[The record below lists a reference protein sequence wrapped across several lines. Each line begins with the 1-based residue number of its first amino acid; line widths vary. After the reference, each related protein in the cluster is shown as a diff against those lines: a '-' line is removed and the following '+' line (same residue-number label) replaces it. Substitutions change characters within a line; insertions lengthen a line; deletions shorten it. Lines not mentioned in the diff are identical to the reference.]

1 MEYIFRIIL
10 DEVKMKFLFIE
21 WILSILKVVL
31 RFFENVYIFI
41 YN

>member
-21 WILSILKVVL
+21 WILSILKVVF
-31 RFFENVYIFI
+31 RFFENVYIFK

>member
-31 RFFENVYIFI
+31 GFFENVYIFK

>member
-31 RFFENVYIFI
+31 RFFENVYIVK

>member
-10 DEVKMKFLFIE
+10 DEVKMEFLFIE
-21 WILSILKVVL
+21 WIFSILKVVL
-31 RFFENVYIFI
+31 RFFENVYIFK